1 MSAYVVA
8 EARVVDSSRVSDY
21 LEAAR
26 PSIRRHGGRYLTS
39 STAVNALEGNWP
51 ASARL
56 VIIEFPDVAAAIA
69 WYQSRDYAHAL
80 AIRET
85 AFDRR
90 LLIVDGE
97 VM

>member
-8 EARVVDSSRVSDY
+8 ETRVTDSSRVSDY

-39 STAVNALEGNWP
+39 STAVNALEGKWP
-51 ASARL
+51 AGARL
-56 VIIEFPDVAAAIA
+56 VIIEFPGVAAAIA
-69 WYQSRDYAHAL
+69 WYESPEYADAL
-80 AIRET
+80 AIRDT
-85 AFDRR
+85 ALDRR

-97 VM
+97 VI

>member
-1 MSAYVVA
+1 VSAYVVA
-8 EARVVDSSRVSDY
+8 ETQVTDPSRVSDY

-26 PSIRRHGGRYLTS
+26 PSIARHGGRYLTS
-39 STAVNALEGNWP
+39 TTAVNALEGEWP
-51 ASARL
+51 AAARL

-69 WYQSRDYAHAL
+69 WYESPDYAHAL

-85 AFDRR
+85 ALDRR
-90 LLIVDGE
+90 LLVVNGE